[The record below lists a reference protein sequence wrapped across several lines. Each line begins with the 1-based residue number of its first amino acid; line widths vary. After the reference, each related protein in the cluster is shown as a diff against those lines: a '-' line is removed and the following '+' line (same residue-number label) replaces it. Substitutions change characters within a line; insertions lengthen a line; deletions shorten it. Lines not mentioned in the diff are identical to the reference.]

1 MPYLDRV
8 LTETLRLYPPA
19 FTTFRQPTRPVTLG
33 GYDVEPDAQLTIPQW
48 LVHRDERWYDAPD
61 EFRPDRWTDEFE
73 AQLPDYAYYPFGGG
87 PRHCI
92 GMRFARMEAKLAIAT
107 LAQRYRFE
115 TVTEPPLDLA
125 MRITLSPTEPV
136 EVRVHER

>member
-1 MPYLDRV
+1 D
-8 LTETLRLYPPA
+8 
-19 FTTFRQPTRPVTLG
+19 
-33 GYDVEPDAQLTIPQW
+33 DPDA
-48 LVHRDERWYDAPD
+48 
-61 EFRPDRWTDEFE
+61 FRPERWTDEFE
-73 AQLPDYAYYPFGGG
+73 ATLPDYAYYPFGGG

-125 MRITLSPTEPV
+125 MRITLSPAEPV
-136 EVRVHER
+136 ALRVHGRS